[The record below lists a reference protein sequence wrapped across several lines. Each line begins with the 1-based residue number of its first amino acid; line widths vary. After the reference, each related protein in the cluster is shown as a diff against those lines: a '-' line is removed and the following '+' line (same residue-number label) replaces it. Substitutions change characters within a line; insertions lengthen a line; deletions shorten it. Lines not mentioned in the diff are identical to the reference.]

1 MTRPLWLASFVPVLC
16 LCACGG
22 GGLTEFFVCYS
33 IDEELVNPQTRVTV
47 CARDDQ
53 DALVFGCDG
62 VPLASSALDG
72 IASQGFVQSEAR
84 AVRIELVG
92 MIDRDVGGI
101 RQIATVSQAIE
112 LDFDPG
118 RVVDVSLHIAA
129 ACLGRPCAA
138 DETCVRG
145 ACIPTRIPNARCY
158 SEHDQ
163 PPVSSSVCDDPR
175 LSTSCFA
182 P

>member
-1 MTRPLWLASFVPVLC
+1 MTRALALILF

-22 GGLTEFFVCYS
+22 GDLTELFVCYS

-53 DALVFGCDG
+53 EAIVFGCDG
-62 VPLASSALDG
+62 VPLAISTLGG

-84 AVRIELVG
+84 GVHIELVG
-92 MIDRDVGGI
+92 MIDREVGGA
-101 RQIATVSQAIE
+101 RQMATVGQAIE
-112 LDFDPG
+112 LNFDPG
-118 RVVDVSLHIAA
+118 RVVDVSLRISAS
-129 ACLGRPCAA
+129 CIGRTCATG
-138 DETCVRG
+138 ETCVQG
-145 ACIPTRIPNARCY
+145 ACFPTRVANARCY
-158 SEHDQ
+158 SDHDQ

-175 LSTSCFA
+175 LSSSCLA